1 MPVCQFQHQRRASAG
16 RRARYYSR
24 GVLAVNHHRRFALP
38 EVRVTRIVLDAM
50 GSDDRPHPEIEA
62 ARAAVARWND
72 PLILAGPRSRLAPL
86 LEQGAGG
93 AGRITIADAS
103 EVLEM
108 TDKAARAARGK
119 ADSSMAVGIELLR
132 SGHADAFV
140 TAGNT
145 GGAMSTA
152 LLRLGRLRGVRR
164 PALTALFPVR
174 GGRAVILDIGAN
186 VDCKAEYIVQFA
198 VMGSVYAQVVLGIPS
213 PRIGLIS
220 NGEEPG
226 KGTALIHETY
236 PLLTTSGLNFVGNVE
251 AKEIYAGAVDVAVTD
266 GFTGNVFLKTS
277 ESVARFLTELIREEI
292 TSGPL
297 TAVGGLLARPAF
309 ARVRRLLDPAEY
321 GAAPLLGL
329 NGLVFVG
336 HGRSDAR
343 ALVNA
348 IGAARAAAEAGLLE
362 ALRRALEPYLVRHA
376 VGAPAV
382 E

>member
-1 MPVCQFQHQRRASAG
+1 
-16 RRARYYSR
+16 
-24 GVLAVNHHRRFALP
+24 L
-38 EVRVTRIVLDAM
+38 TRIVLDAM
-50 GSDDRPHPEIEA
+50 GSDQHPQPEIEA
-62 ARAAVARWND
+62 ALIAVERWND
-72 PLILAGPRSRLAPL
+72 PLVLAGPRAQLEPGLAR
-86 LEQGAGG
+86 GG
-93 AGRITIADAS
+93 SAAARITIADAS

-119 ADSSMAVGIELLR
+119 AHSSMAVGIEALHR
-132 SGHADAFV
+132 GEADAFV

-186 VDCKAEYIVQFA
+186 VDCKPEYILQFA
-198 VMGSVYAQVVLGIPS
+198 VMGSVYAQVALGIPS

-226 KGTALIHETY
+226 KGTALVHETY
-236 PLLTTSGLNFVGNVE
+236 PLLTSSGLHFIGNVE
-251 AKEIYAGAVDVAVTD
+251 AKEIYAGEVDVAVTD

-277 ESVARFLTELIREEI
+277 EAVARFLTDVIREEI

-297 TAVGGLLARPAF
+297 TAVGGALARPAF

-321 GAAPLLGL
+321 GAVPLLGL

-348 IGAARAAAEAGLLE
+348 ISAARAAAEAGLV
-362 ALRRALEPYLVRHA
+362 AGWRRALQPYLPRSRA
-376 VGAPAV
+376 AAAAAAD
-382 E
+382 

>member
-1 MPVCQFQHQRRASAG
+1 MPAEA
-16 RRARYYSR
+16 
-24 GVLAVNHHRRFALP
+24 
-38 EVRVTRIVLDAM
+38 RVTRIVLDAM
-50 GSDDRPHPEIEA
+50 GSDEHPQPEVEA
-62 ARAAVARWND
+62 ARAAVDRWND
-72 PLILAGPRSRLAPL
+72 PLVLAGPRSLLEPL
-86 LEQGAGG
+86 LGKGSDR

-108 TDKAARAARGK
+108 TDKAASAARGK
-119 ADSSMAVGIELLR
+119 AHSSMAVGIELLR
-132 SGHADAFV
+132 QGQADAFV

-152 LLRLGRLRGVRR
+152 LIRLGRLHGVRR

-198 VMGSVYAQVVLGIPS
+198 VMGSVYAQVALGIPS

-236 PLLTTSGLNFVGNVE
+236 PLLADSGLNFVGNVE

-277 ESVARFLTELIREEI
+277 ESVARFMTEVIRKEI

-297 TAVGGLLARPAF
+297 TAVGGFLARPAF
-309 ARVRRLLDPAEY
+309 GRVRRLLDPAEY

-329 NGLVFVG
+329 NGLVLIG
-336 HGRSDAR
+336 HGRSDALAIKHAIR
-343 ALVNA
+343 LAKNA
-348 IGAARAAAEAGLLE
+348 ADTNMLG
-362 ALRRALEPYLVRHA
+362 ALRSSIESSIRS
-376 VGAPAV
+376 
-382 E
+382 

>member
-1 MPVCQFQHQRRASAG
+1 
-16 RRARYYSR
+16 
-24 GVLAVNHHRRFALP
+24 
-38 EVRVTRIVLDAM
+38 VTRIVLDAM

-309 ARVRRLLDPAEY
+309 TRVRRLLDPAEY

-329 NGLVFVG
+329 NGLVFIG